1 MKRTIS
7 FFSSSFYYMVES
19 DSIERP
25 TNILFCEQNFASCV
39 IKTIFNNNNIRT
51 IYLRHC
57 NQQKGNLL
65 NLICVGI
72 ENILS
77 HHLCLP
83 QRIILFQKCFFCFLV
98 VSLSASFLSGN
109 ISAPLRPLSHVGNVF
124 ACTELIHHD
133 VILKVQHIWIIIIIL
148 MYFFGYVVVFIFVE
162 YLFCNNFI
170 AFILLSPMDNKQL
183 LIPFLLHKNLIPF
196 QLHFRFCIRWCPF
209 STLNC
214 FL

>member
-1 MKRTIS
+1 MFTLKDN
-7 FFSSSFYYMVES
+7 F
-19 DSIERP
+19 
-25 TNILFCEQNFASCV
+25 ILEMF
-39 IKTIFNNNNIRT
+39 
-51 IYLRHC
+51 
-57 NQQKGNLL
+57 LL
-65 NLICVGI
+65 
-72 ENILS
+72 
-77 HHLCLP
+77 
-83 QRIILFQKCFFCFLV
+83 FLV

-148 MYFFGYVVVFIFVE
+148 MYFFGYGVVFIFVE

-196 QLHFRFCIRWCPF
+196 
-209 STLNC
+209 
-214 FL
+214 